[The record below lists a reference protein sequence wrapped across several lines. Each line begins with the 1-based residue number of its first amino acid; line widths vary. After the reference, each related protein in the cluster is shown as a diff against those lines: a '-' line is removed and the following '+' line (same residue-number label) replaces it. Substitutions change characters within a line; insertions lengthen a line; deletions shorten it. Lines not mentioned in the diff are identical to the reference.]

1 MVNNENIVI
10 QKININVETNIEGEK
25 PFELKYKTIN
35 NPVQSGEYTSNI
47 DDFDYPY
54 FTPDIAYS
62 PEVLSRYLTI
72 DYGKVVRTFF
82 DVNLFSEMVN
92 ESNDESKKKN
102 PKIVDNNNVNNA
114 NDDSTNDDDKNV
126 DNNIVD
132 NNIYL
137 TLLFLFPM
145 RYPQS
150 ANVNSS
156 YDKYIKKQLINP
168 YKNYFPSSDSLSSV
182 FLGQIYDIE
191 KEAIREYSYINS
203 SQGIATVTEITW
215 LNDVLNNKKYRG
227 LIDKLIQYDNWYT
240 EKKETIGEEIQNA
253 QIDLITS
260 MQTEKFNFTTQD
272 VKEIESQKNIS
283 YRKIDLTNDIIDVIK
298 KYIVFVYDDKDEQ
311 RNECMKKL
319 YDKLFRIDETNEI
332 KKAVDD
338 EQNKIDVNRLWD
350 KIEKKLFDLNVNPPK
365 ISRYANKRSITNLSH
380 VIFDFLKYKTIKDTI
395 SKKNINI
402 IDSYIKLNY
411 KNDNEK
417 MNEIDISKYSS
428 INEQT
433 IATDAKTTK
442 NVLLNN
448 CNAIEGTLE
457 IYEELKKRDEF
468 KQMIKDIK
476 SDISKLLERYNSNY
490 SNIANVNQFSAND
503 LIAIDINVDKAVK
516 EMKKIIENLEEIKN
530 KDSPLT
536 EDKEYLNTTFKK
548 IMNSV
553 DSLKNF
559 FSESSIIKN
568 RITGISS
575 IQIKLERILKKSNEI
590 KALQLVQQYLFSDI
604 AKGIYLY
611 YDDEKKTES
620 SDILKKEL
628 KKDKYSF
635 FTNTVKYIKD
645 NFLNVESTNKQLTRL
660 MRYYFENTGDEL
672 IETVVGPAKK
682 IINENK
688 VEKNPLLNTGV
699 TRITSNKE
707 NMPVYEIDIYMELI
721 IGKLDYQK
729 QKKIKCEYRDEKLLA
744 YFDKFASNPNNYEII
759 KKKAITLKDGK
770 ENAKNAKN
778 ANKANNEK
786 KMKGGKPTRKKKYL
800 QYLQKN
806 KRYTAKQR

>member
-35 NPVQSGEYTSNI
+35 NPVQSGEYTSNT

-62 PEVLSRYLTI
+62 PEVLLRYLTR

-82 DVNLFSEMVN
+82 DVNLFSEMIN
-92 ESNDESKKKN
+92 ESKKEKKN
-102 PKIVDNNNVNNA
+102 STMSE
-114 NDDSTNDDDKNV
+114 ND
-126 DNNIVD
+126 IVD

-156 YDKYIKKQLINP
+156 YDKYIKKQLFNK
-168 YKNYFPSSDSLSSV
+168 YKEYFPSSDTLSSAV
-182 FLGQIYDIE
+182 LGQIYDIE

-227 LIDKLIQYDNWYT
+227 LIDKLIQYGNWYA
-240 EKKETIGEEIQNA
+240 EKKETINEEITNA
-253 QIDLITS
+253 QTDLVTS
-260 MQTEKFNFTTQD
+260 MQKNELNFTDKD
-272 VKEIESQKNIS
+272 VKKIEDQKNIS
-283 YRKIDLTNDIIDVIK
+283 YSKIDLTNDIIDVIK
-298 KYIVFVYDDKDEQ
+298 NYIVVVHGSDEP
-311 RNECMKKL
+311 RNKCMDAL
-319 YDKLFRIDETNEI
+319 YNKLFRIDESNEI

-350 KIEKKLFDLNVNPPK
+350 KIEKELFDLNINTKGLNV
-365 ISRYANKRSITNLSH
+365 NKRAIIKAYN
-380 VIFDFLKYKTIKDTI
+380 VIFDFLKYKTINDTI
-395 SKKNINI
+395 SKKNIEN

-417 MNEIDISKYSS
+417 IEEIDFSAITSK
-428 INEQT
+428 
-433 IATDAKTTK
+433 IATHIKSGKDV
-442 NVLLNN
+442 NVSVNN
-448 CNAIEGTLE
+448 CNAIETKE
-457 IYEELKKRDEF
+457 IYEKIIEMQNF
-468 KQMIKDIK
+468 KQMIENIK
-476 SDISKLLERYNSNY
+476 SDLSQLVDKFNRNY
-490 SNIANVNQFSAND
+490 SNIANVSKYSSNQ
-503 LIAIDINVDKAVK
+503 LLAIDINVDKAVK
-516 EMKKIIENLEEIKN
+516 EMKIILGIFKEIEDKKMGFDANKN
-530 KDSPLT
+530 K
-536 EDKEYLNTTFKK
+536 KELNKIFKQ
-548 IMNSV
+548 IMNAV
-553 DSLKNF
+553 DSLKTF
-559 FSESSIIKN
+559 FSESSIREN
-568 RITGISS
+568 RITGVSS
-575 IQIKLERILKKSNEI
+575 IQIKLEKILKKSNEI
-590 KALQLVQQYLFSDI
+590 KALQLVQQYLFSDF

-611 YDDEKKTES
+611 YDDEKTES
-620 SDILKKEL
+620 SEILKKEL

-645 NFLNVESTNKQLTRL
+645 NFLNVESTNKELTRL

-672 IETVVGPAKK
+672 MKNVVGPAKK

-688 VEKNPLLNTGV
+688 VEKNPLLNIGV
-699 TRITSNKE
+699 TRITSNKA

-759 KKKAITLKDGK
+759 KKKAITLKDGT

-778 ANKANNEK
+778 TNKANNEK

-800 QYLQKN
+800 QYN
-806 KRYTAKQR
+806 KRYTSKRR

>member
-1 MVNNENIVI
+1 MVNNENRRI
-10 QKININVETNIEGEK
+10 QKININVETNIEDEK

-35 NPVQSGEYTSNI
+35 NPVQSGEYTSNTE
-47 DDFDYPY
+47 DFDYPY

-62 PEVLSRYLTI
+62 PEVLLRYLTI

-298 KYIVFVYDDKDEQ
+298 KYIVFVYDNKDEQ

-319 YDKLFRIDETNEI
+319 YDKLFLINDTNGI
-332 KKAVDD
+332 KNAVDD

-350 KIEKKLFDLNVNPPK
+350 KIEKELFDLNINTKAAPNFL
-365 ISRYANKRSITNLSH
+365 NKRAISSPHN
-380 VIFDFLKYKTIKDTI
+380 VIFDFLKYKTINDTI
-395 SKKNINI
+395 SKKNIENVKI
-402 IDSYIKLNY
+402 YSYIKLNY
-411 KNDNEK
+411 KNKNEK
-417 MNEIDISKYSS
+417 MEEIDFSA
-428 INEQT
+428 INAEV
-433 IATDAKTTK
+433 ATHIKNKKTE
-442 NVLLNN
+442 NVSVNN
-448 CNAIEGTLE
+448 CNIIKDTLE

-468 KQMIKDIK
+468 KEMIKDIK

-516 EMKKIIENLEEIKN
+516 EMKKIIENLEDIK
-530 KDSPLT
+530 KKKIGLT
-536 EDKEYLNTTFKK
+536 DDKEHLNTTFKK

-770 ENAKNAKN
+770 ENAKNA
-778 ANKANNEK
+778 NKANNEK

-800 QYLQKN
+800 QYLQYN
-806 KRYTAKQR
+806 KRYTSKRR

>member
-35 NPVQSGEYTSNI
+35 NPVQSGEYTSNT

-62 PEVLSRYLTI
+62 PEVLLRYLTR

-82 DVNLFSEMVN
+82 DVNLFSEMIN
-92 ESNDESKKKN
+92 ESKKEKKN
-102 PKIVDNNNVNNA
+102 STMSE
-114 NDDSTNDDDKNV
+114 ND
-126 DNNIVD
+126 IVD

-156 YDKYIKKQLINP
+156 YDKYIKKQLFNK
-168 YKNYFPSSDSLSSV
+168 YKEYFPSSDTLSSA

-227 LIDKLIQYDNWYT
+227 LIDKLIQYGNWYA
-240 EKKETIGEEIQNA
+240 EKKETINEEISNA
-253 QIDLITS
+253 QNDLVTS
-260 MQTEKFNFTTQD
+260 MQKNELNFTDKD
-272 VKEIESQKNIS
+272 VKKIEDQKNIS
-283 YRKIDLTNDIIDVIK
+283 YSKIDLTNDIIDVIK
-298 KYIVFVYDDKDEQ
+298 NYIVLVESEDDRK
-311 RNECMKKL
+311 ECINNL
-319 YDKLFRIDETNEI
+319 FNKLFRIDETNEI
-332 KKAVDD
+332 KKVVDE

-350 KIEKKLFDLNVNPPK
+350 KIEKKLFDLNVNSAPGGQ
-365 ISRYANKRSITNLSH
+365 YYNKRSISNLRN
-380 VIFDFLKYKTIKDTI
+380 VIFDFLKYKEMG
-395 SKKNINI
+395 NIG
-402 IDSYIKLNY
+402 SYIKLQY
-411 KNDNEK
+411 KDNDNLK
-417 MNEIDISKYSS
+417 EIDFS
-428 INEQT
+428 T
-433 IATDAKTTK
+433 ITASLAKNT
-442 NVLLNN
+442 NQRILLVGKTN
-448 CNAIEGTLE
+448 CNAIEGTKE
-457 IYEELKKRDEF
+457 IYEKIIEMQNF
-468 KQMIKDIK
+468 KLMIENIK
-476 SDISKLLERYNSNY
+476 SDLSQLVDKFNRNY
-490 SNIANVNQFSAND
+490 SNIANVSKYSSNQ
-503 LIAIDINVDKAVK
+503 LLAIDINVDKAVK
-516 EMKKIIENLEEIKN
+516 EMKIILGIFKEIEDKKMGFDANKN
-530 KDSPLT
+530 K
-536 EDKEYLNTTFKK
+536 KELNKIFKQ
-548 IMNSV
+548 IMNAV
-553 DSLKNF
+553 DSLKTF
-559 FSESSIIKN
+559 FSESSIREN
-568 RITGISS
+568 RITGVSS
-575 IQIKLERILKKSNEI
+575 IQIKLEKILKKSNEI
-590 KALQLVQQYLFSDI
+590 KALQLVQQYLFSDF

-611 YDDEKKTES
+611 YDDEKTES
-620 SDILKKEL
+620 SEILKKEL

-645 NFLNVESTNKQLTRL
+645 NFLNVESTNKELTRL

-672 IETVVGPAKK
+672 MKNVVGPAKK

-688 VEKNPLLNTGV
+688 VEKNPLLNIGV
-699 TRITSNKE
+699 TRITSNKA

-778 ANKANNEK
+778 TNKANNEK

-800 QYLQKN
+800 QYLQYN
-806 KRYTAKQR
+806 KRYTSKRR

>member
-1 MVNNENIVI
+1 MVNNENRRI
-10 QKININVETNIEGEK
+10 QKININVETNIEDEK

-35 NPVQSGEYTSNI
+35 NPVQSGEYTSNTE
-47 DDFDYPY
+47 DFDYPY

-62 PEVLSRYLTI
+62 PEVLLRYLTI

-92 ESNDESKKKN
+92 ESNESNKKN

-126 DNNIVD
+126 DNKIVD

-168 YKNYFPSSDSLSSV
+168 YKNYFPSSDTLSSV

-298 KYIVFVYDDKDEQ
+298 KYIVFVYHENDGKNKE

-319 YDKLFRIDETNEI
+319 YDKLFLINDTNGI
-332 KKAVDD
+332 KNAVDK
-338 EQNKIDVNRLWD
+338 EQNQIDVNRLWVE
-350 KIEKKLFDLNVNPPK
+350 IEKKLFDLNVNPPSAGK
-365 ISRYANKRSITNLSH
+365 YANNRTVSNPYN
-380 VIFDFLKYKTIKDTI
+380 VIFDFLKYKTIIDSIKN
-395 SKKNINI
+395 KNIEN

-411 KNDNEK
+411 KNKNENEK
-417 MNEIDISKYSS
+417 MEEIDFSA
-428 INEQT
+428 INAEL
-433 IATDAKTTK
+433 ATHIKNNKTE
-442 NVLLNN
+442 NVSVNN
-448 CNAIEGTLE
+448 CNIITGTLE
-457 IYEELKKRDEF
+457 KYNGLKERDEF
-468 KQMIKDIK
+468 KEMIKDIK

-516 EMKKIIENLEEIKN
+516 EMKKIIEILKEIKN
-530 KDSPLT
+530 KNPQLT
-536 EDKEYLNTTFKK
+536 DNTEYLNTTFKK

-590 KALQLVQQYLFSDI
+590 KALQLVEQYLFSDI

-611 YDDEKKTES
+611 YDDEKTES
-620 SDILKKEL
+620 GDILKTEL
-628 KKDKYSF
+628 KKEKYSF
-635 FTNTVKYIKD
+635 FTNTVKYIKE
-645 NFLNVESTNKQLTRL
+645 NFLNVESTNKELTKL
-660 MRYYFENTGDEL
+660 MRYYFENTGNNL
-672 IETVVGPAKK
+672 IKEVVGPAKQ

-688 VEKNPLLNTGV
+688 VEKNPLLNIGV
-699 TRITSNKE
+699 TKINSNKA
-707 NMPVYEIDIYMELI
+707 NTPVYEIDIYMELI

-744 YFDKFASNPNNYEII
+744 YFDRFTSNPKNYEII
-759 KKKAITLKDGK
+759 KKKAIRLKDGT
-770 ENAKNAKN
+770 ENKKNNKKN
-778 ANKANNEK
+778 NKK
-786 KMKGGKPTRKKKYL
+786 KGGKTTRKKKYL